1 MKHILGVQILF
12 FQILPLVG
20 LLLELCGKHQVPFFY
35 EPACPRKA
43 AKPLASPHI
52 GRTCAHFLR
61 PGSAPL
67 QLREGS
73 GSRQLI
79 GVTLICKHVR
89 CLVLIDTG
97 NEFNFTGTF

>member
-12 FQILPLVG
+12 FQILPLLG

-52 GRTCAHFLR
+52 GRTFANFLR
-61 PGSAPL
+61 AGTVGHRSNY
-67 QLREGS
+67 
-73 GSRQLI
+73 
-79 GVTLICKHVR
+79 
-89 CLVLIDTG
+89 G
-97 NEFNFTGTF
+97 NYIRGQGHFS